1 MSLVMRSL
9 LMGVLLVWSLTGLA
23 QPVTV
28 EGIRVW
34 EAPDHTRV
42 VLDLSASPQHRLF
55 MLDNPGRVVVDL
67 SHARMGRGVGERLT
81 AGEVVKG
88 VRSAARNGNDLRLV
102 LDLATSVRPQ
112 SFTLPPN
119 APYGHRLVI
128 DLHREA
134 TTGPARA
141 STSEAAPAPSS
152 AAPVATTP
160 TSTVPAAAPPRTV
173 QRLPQTVRPIIVAID
188 AGHGGED
195 PGAIGPGGT
204 REKDVVLAIARRLE
218 RLIEADPGMR
228 PVMIRSGDYFVPL
241 RQRFERARTA
251 RADILISIHADAF
264 PDPRPRGSS
273 VYALSTR
280 GATSEQA
287 RWLAQRENAADLVGG
302 VNLSDKDQVLRSVL
316 LDLSQAATIEHSLE
330 AGNHILRELKRVG
343 PVHKP
348 QVEQANF
355 AVLRAPD
362 IPSVLVEAAFISNPA
377 EERRLRDTRYQ
388 QQVAEAILSGVRSY
402 FRSHPP
408 EGTVMAQQGQTQRHV
423 VQRGETLSTIARRYR
438 VSVANLRAANSLSN
452 DVIRVG
458 DVLSVPTGG

>member
-128 DLHREA
+128 DLHRESPAEQSSASAPA
-134 TTGPARA
+134 TPSNTAPAATARA
-141 STSEAAPAPSS
+141 
-152 AAPVATTP
+152 AT
-160 TSTVPAAAPPRTV
+160 APRTV

-408 EGTVMAQQGQTQRHV
+408 EGTEMAQQGQTQRHV